1 MKKIVDRFGGKLY
14 FISIL
19 IFLAVAA
26 FLRLYRIQEFATFLG
41 DQGRDAII
49 MKDIIT
55 FHDFTA
61 LGPITSVGSI
71 YLGPF
76 YYYFMSPWLG
86 LFGLNP
92 VGPAIGV
99 AIINV
104 IGLLLMYFA
113 VRDLINKQ
121 TAVLSVAFAAFSW
134 VLIEFSRFSWNP
146 NILPITSFFVVYST
160 IKAIRTGRWYWFAA
174 LGTLVSAAVQLHYLA
189 IFLLPFVGGAVLYWL
204 FKDKKDKWML
214 KARNLIAAA
223 AGFALVISPFIIFE
237 IKHKFPNMNSVIR
250 FANENRD
257 KAGTGGTYSPL
268 ANLLDT
274 SNKLTQYIFQIEL
287 GQYLGGFLSLLI
299 LATITAVIVWNQKTK
314 KQKHPQPSVTPL
326 LFAFFTLLIGTSL
339 YHGPKFAHYLGALYL
354 LFYILLA
361 YALTKIAGRVGPRA
375 GAAIIGIIF
384 ALFVVSNY
392 NHFIFL
398 WQDEGH
404 KQIERSRN
412 VAQVIRD
419 MNPQMP
425 YTLTTSPEA
434 YADYPYR
441 YYLDAWGKKPVPK
454 EEDAL
459 ILTKELFVICE
470 KKCDPMADSQWAI
483 AHFSARKVADEKRA
497 EGLYIY
503 RLTK

>member
-1 MKKIVDRFGGKLY
+1 MKKIVDRFGGKPY
-14 FISIL
+14 FI
-19 IFLAVAA
+19 AVLLFIAIAA
-26 FLRLYRIQEFATFLG
+26 FLRLYRIEEFATFLG
-41 DQGRDAII
+41 DQGRDAIV

-55 FHDFTA
+55 FQDFTA

-76 YYYFMSPWLG
+76 YYYFMAPWLG

-99 AIINV
+99 ALINV
-104 IGLLLMYFA
+104 AGLLFMYFA
-113 VRDLINKQ
+113 VKDLINKQ
-121 TAVLSVAFAAFSW
+121 TALLSVVFAAFSS
-134 VLIEFSRFSWNP
+134 VLVEFSRFSWNP
-146 NILPITSFFVVYST
+146 NLLPAASFFAVYAT
-160 IKAIRTGRWYWFAA
+160 IKSIRTAKWYWFAA
-174 LGTLVSAAVQLHYLA
+174 VGALVSAAVQLHYLA
-189 IFLLPFVGGAVLYWL
+189 IFLLPFIAGSVIYWL
-204 FKDKKDKWML
+204 ATDKKNKWII
-214 KARNLIAAA
+214 KARNLIVSA

-250 FANENRD
+250 FSNENRD
-257 KAGTGGTYSPL
+257 KGGTYSPL

-274 SNKLTQYIFQIEL
+274 TNKFTQYIFQIDL
-287 GQYLGGFLSLLI
+287 SQYLGGFVSLLMLGVI
-299 LATITAVIVWNQKTK
+299 VAVILWKPRIK
-314 KQKHPQPSVTPL
+314 KQKDKAPQISVTPL
-326 LFAFFTLLIGTSL
+326 LFAFFVLLVGTSL
-339 YHGPKFAHYLGALYL
+339 YHGPKFPHYLGALYL
-354 LFYILLA
+354 LFFVLLS
-361 YALTKIAGRVGPRA
+361 YALTRIAGKIGPRA
-375 GAAIIGIIF
+375 GAVIIGLI
-384 ALFVVSNY
+384 VSQ
-392 NHFIFL
+392 FIVLNAKNFLFL

-425 YTLTTSPEA
+425 YTLTTSPQA

-441 YYLDAWGKKPVPK
+441 YYLDAWGKKPIPK

-459 ILTKELFVICE
+459 IPTKELFVICE

-483 AHFSARKVADEKRA
+483 AHFSARKVTDEKTA